1 MAGSSS
7 FASRRVSP
15 SRPIRRFTLA
25 QANSTL
31 PLVKR
36 IVADVV
42 RLTAEAAALRK
53 QIEHTTDVKKQA
65 EYQRELDERSTRMS
79 QVVEELTVIGVE
91 LKDPTVGLID
101 FIGRHQGRDVY
112 LCWKLGEESI
122 THWHD
127 LQAGFAGR
135 QPISTL
141 EEDAE

>member
-36 IVADVV
+36 IVADIV
-42 RLTAEAAALRK
+42 RLTAEAAGLRK

-65 EYQRELDERSTRMS
+65 TYQKDLDERAARIRQYDVGQPTRCIRDDWRAAQLRFNS
-79 QVVEELTVIGVE
+79 DQPQAFLS
-91 LKDPTVGLID
+91 
-101 FIGRHQGRDVY
+101 GRSCTTRDA
-112 LCWKLGEESI
+112 WS
-122 THWHD
+122 H
-127 LQAGFAGR
+127 FP
-135 QPISTL
+135 QPCTAWWCASNARP
-141 EEDAE
+141 EAW